1 MINNRKYQG
10 SCINN
15 FKIIDDQEITIPETL
30 CKYYR
35 LTEYSVDSIL
45 KSYFYTNHPAE
56 FNDPFDCLRELSIQ
70 GKDAYDNYQIIF
82 MYFGIVCLS
91 DNSDSMLMWAHYSGH
106 NGFMINFKTKRIE
119 NLFHSIY
126 PINYVS
132 KLPFINREN
141 MGVAIMTSANIKS
154 SLWSYEKEW
163 RCFHIPK
170 IPMHF
175 PSSNHSLVEFGDK
188 LFKRE
193 NIQPKE
199 RKLKYDINAINYVS
213 IGYKLIT
220 EEDYFSDIAT
230 DSLEFNLKSENKRML
245 IDFLIDNNIPTRMT
259 DFGDV
264 DNFEIINRPVQISRS
279 KKGNFEYKL
288 KATLPNIA

>member
-10 SCINN
+10 TCIND
-15 FKIIDDQEITIPETL
+15 FEIIYKKEIVIPDTL
-30 CKYYR
+30 CKYFK
-35 LTEYSVDSIL
+35 LTDYSIDSL
-45 KSYFYTNHPAE
+45 LNSYFYTNHPAE
-56 FNDPFDCLRELSIQ
+56 FNDPYDCLREFSIQ
-70 GKDAYDNYQIIF
+70 GNDAYDNYQITF

-91 DNSDSMLMWAHYSGH
+91 ENSDSMLMWAHYSGH
-106 NGFMINFKTKRIE
+106 NGFKINFKTKGIQ

-132 KLPFINREN
+132 KLPYINREN

-154 SLWSYEKEW
+154 YLWNYEKEW

-170 IPMHF
+170 IPMQF
-175 PSSNHSLVEFGDK
+175 PLSNHSLVEFGNK

-193 NIQPKE
+193 HVQPME
-199 RKLKYDINAINYVS
+199 RKLKYSIDAIDYVS

-220 EEDYFSDIAT
+220 EEHYISDNAT
-230 DSLEFNLKSENKRML
+230 VSLEFNLNSVNKRLL
-245 IDFLIDNNIPTRMT
+245 IDFLIDNNIPIRMT

-264 DNFEIINRPVQISRS
+264 DKFEIINRPVRISRN
-279 KKGNFEYKL
+279 KKGKFEYLL
-288 KATLPNIA
+288 KSNFA